1 MIRTVVYFVLLS
13 LALVGCAKT
22 EETVSG
28 STTPSPEAIA
38 RDPSPAD
45 FIKLTKTACFG
56 TCPVFDLTL
65 YGDGRVLFHGGR
77 YTKQSGQKIVQ
88 YGTGRFLDALAELEM
103 RGFKDFDS
111 RYDRETCKIWAT
123 DHPTVIVEV
132 RAAGQTKSVT
142 WYRGCRGIDD
152 RAKLQRMVDAL
163 DRVLEVDRFVGSEAE
178 RQSLFSGRRGK

>member
-1 MIRTVVYFVLLS
+1 MIRTLVYFTLLG
-13 LALVGCAKT
+13 LALAGCAQTDGGEKKQ
-22 EETVSG
+22 
-28 STTPSPEAIA
+28 TTPEPGAVV

-65 YGDGRVLFHGGR
+65 YGDGRVLFHGSR

-88 YGTGRFLDALAELEM
+88 YGTGRFLEAMAELDM
-103 RGFKDFDS
+103 RGFSDFNS

-123 DHPTVIVEV
+123 DHPTVIVEM
-132 RAAGQTKSVT
+132 RASGQTKSIT

-152 RAKLQRMVDAL
+152 RAKLERMFDAL
-163 DRVLEVDRFVGSEAE
+163 DRVLEVDRFVGTEAE
-178 RQSLFSGRRGK
+178 RQSLFSGRRRN